1 MIIAQVLKVIPSGE
15 YFEIIDMNK
24 PVLTGYVSTV
34 EKLPVFATV
43 NDDLKYQRVYAAFH
57 VELIDKVD
65 NVWKINTR

>member
-24 PVLTGYVSTV
+24 PVLTGFISTV

-43 NDDLKYQRVYAAFH
+43 NDDMKYQRTYAAFH